1 MPEETKTLAATDEK
15 QPANTAQPSPKE
27 RPANAASAQPVSRAV
42 PGQAKADESEQKTAA
57 AGMKRPPEGVTQG
70 QPRPAGQSQPR
81 PAGQGQ
87 PRPAGQ
93 GQPRPAGQGQP
104 RPAGQGQPRPAGPG
118 QPRPAGPGQPRPA
131 GPGQPRPAGPG
142 QPRPAGPGQPRPAGP
157 GQPRP
162 AGQSQQRPA
171 GQGQQRPAGQGQQ
184 RPAGQGQ
191 QRPAGQSQQRPAG
204 QGQPPRRRPDGNMPP
219 RPPAR
224 PAAAEAVI
232 TAPQEIE
239 LPASLT
245 VRDMAEMIQRSPID
259 IIKILM
265 NYGIM
270 APITHTIEY
279 DVAAIVAEELG
290 IKVKP
295 QAKPEVTD
303 LTATA
308 DANGKTKTLRQ
319 RLLELTP
326 DERLMARPPVVT
338 VLGHVDHGKTT
349 LLDAIRKTNVV
360 SQESGGITQHIGA
373 YQVDYKGR
381 KITFL
386 DTPGHEAFTAM
397 RARGAQATDIAILVV
412 AADDGVMPQTR
423 EAIAHVRAAEVPIII
438 ALNKVDKA
446 NANPDRVR
454 QQLADEGLLVESWG
468 GDVISVEVAAKL
480 KRGID
485 TLLENLLVLAEVEG
499 FKADPDGPAIGSV
512 IEGTMDKAR
521 GSTAT
526 LLVQKGTLH
535 VGDVMLVGHIAGR
548 MRAMFDS
555 AGNPIEK
562 ATPSTPVVVL
572 GLPDVPTAGDTFQVY
587 KDERAAREEA
597 ARRVTQEKERADS
610 VQRKS
615 VTLDDVFAQMKAGK
629 VKELRLILK
638 ADVDGSLEPI
648 INSLNQLS
656 NDDLRIKLLHTGTGD
671 ISDSDLMLAAASNAI
686 VIGFNNNLNAAA
698 QKSELLSQVD
708 VRTYKVIYELIADID
723 KALKGLLEP
732 VYEERATGK
741 AEVRAVFKIPRRGK
755 IAGCIVL
762 DGEINRNFPL
772 RVRRGSQI
780 IHQGRINSLKRF
792 QEDVAE
798 VKTGFECGIGIDGY
812 DDVQEGDIIEAY
824 QKVRV

>member
-1 MPEETKTLAATDEK
+1 
-15 QPANTAQPSPKE
+15 
-27 RPANAASAQPVSRAV
+27 
-42 PGQAKADESEQKTAA
+42 
-57 AGMKRPPEGVTQG
+57 
-70 QPRPAGQSQPR
+70 
-81 PAGQGQ
+81 
-87 PRPAGQ
+87 
-93 GQPRPAGQGQP
+93 
-104 RPAGQGQPRPAGPG
+104 
-118 QPRPAGPGQPRPA
+118 
-131 GPGQPRPAGPG
+131 
-142 QPRPAGPGQPRPAGP
+142 
-157 GQPRP
+157 
-162 AGQSQQRPA
+162 
-171 GQGQQRPAGQGQQ
+171 
-184 RPAGQGQ
+184 
-191 QRPAGQSQQRPAG
+191 
-204 QGQPPRRRPDGNMPP
+204 MPP
-219 RPPAR
+219 RAPSAEVVPA
-224 PAAAEAVI
+224 P
-232 TAPQEIE
+232 PQEIE
-239 LPASLT
+239 LPASIT
-245 VRDMAEMIQRSPID
+245 VRDMAEMIRRSPID

-295 QAKPEVTD
+295 QAKPELPD
-303 LTATA
+303 LLAAT

-326 DERLMARPPVVT
+326 DDRLMARPPVVT

-373 YQVDYKGR
+373 YQVDYRGR

-438 ALNKVDKA
+438 ALNKVDKP

-454 QQLADEGLLVESWG
+454 QQLADEDLLVESWG

-485 TLLENLLVLAEVEG
+485 ELLENLLVLAEVES
-499 FKADPDGPAIGSV
+499 FKADPNGPAIGSV

-535 VGDVMLVGHIAGR
+535 VGDAMLVGHIAGR
-548 MRAMFDS
+548 VRAMFDS
-555 AGNPIEK
+555 AGNVIEA

-597 ARRVTQEKERADS
+597 AHRVAQDKERADA

-686 VIGFNNNLNAAA
+686 VIGFNNALNAAA
-698 QKSELLSQVD
+698 QKSELANQVD

-755 IAGCIVL
+755 IAGCMVI

-772 RVRRGSQI
+772 RVRRGKEI

-792 QEDVAE
+792 QEDVTE

-812 DDVQEGDIIEAY
+812 DDIQEGDIIEAY